1 MSDNEPPV
9 DHTNA
14 KGDNL
19 FDMTEEQ
26 IDRFYKDIETSVDE
40 PSPPT
45 DPSTGLPYNPQ
56 YFFKCTEQTASG
68 TKRNSISHECETLHE
83 ILEVFEQ
90 FLQGS
95 GFSWVEPGS
104 IQWVQE
110 EDDEDSNDDL
120 TNHSRF
126 LYGASPEWEHDNVW
140 NKSSP
145 LDMPIALDEYRE
157 RYELRPNETFGVPV
171 EREMVSP
178 NQTQFNFDAQ
188 PEIPE
193 HIENIPEWQ
202 SELDRLNALDD
213 ALFNEVKKDDSDD
226 SEPEWS
232 PQP

>member
-1 MSDNEPPV
+1 MSNNEPPV
-9 DHTNA
+9 DH
-14 KGDNL
+14 NL
-19 FDMTEEQ
+19 FDNMTEEQ
-26 IDRFYKDIETSVDE
+26 IDRFYKDMEESVDE
-40 PSPPT
+40 PSPPI

-83 ILEVFEQ
+83 ILGVFEQ

-104 IQWVQE
+104 IRWVQD
-110 EDDEDSNDDL
+110 EDDEDSFD
-120 TNHSRF
+120 S
-126 LYGASPEWEHDNVW
+126 VW

-202 SELDRLNALDD
+202 SELDRLNALKDD
-213 ALFNEVKKDDSDD
+213 ARFDEVKKDDSDD
-226 SEPEWS
+226 SESEWS